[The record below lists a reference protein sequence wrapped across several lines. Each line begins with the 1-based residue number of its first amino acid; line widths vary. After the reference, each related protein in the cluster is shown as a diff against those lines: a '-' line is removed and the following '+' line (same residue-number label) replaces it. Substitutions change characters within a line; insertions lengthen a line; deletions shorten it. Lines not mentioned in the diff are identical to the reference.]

1 MRPLIQRPKRITLIA
16 TIYALLPFVNLL
28 QLKAQFHTSWLGAVA
43 HYPALGALLMLSAP
57 VVAFGLFRVR
67 RWGYTAFLLH
77 AGALMVYNVVLA
89 WKYPQASYVGS
100 LVRSGV
106 GLLFLL
112 FVLRK
117 EIYSPYL
124 ALEPRGFRRKTR
136 TPVAILVNTATG
148 IYRSRDLSAAG
159 MFLLLPQN
167 VSARLGERQ
176 DFILKLQNDDLTV
189 SGEIMRRDADG
200 IGVAFRSTRKQ
211 RATIK
216 DFLSRHYP
224 SRIPSSLDVLLRWKG
239 TAQRAQLWNLSTEG
253 AYVVTPD
260 GSSLPDVLDMELT
273 KPLGTRARARVRW
286 FNPHGE
292 FGKPPGLGV
301 EFTSV
306 QSRWRLFKY
315 LWTQKRK
322 EGVSR

>member
-1 MRPLIQRPKRITLIA
+1 MAGRGCTLSCA
-16 TIYALLPFVNLL
+16 GSFAYALCSGCGPL
-28 QLKAQFHTSWLGAVA
+28 AC
-43 HYPALGALLMLSAP
+43 
-57 VVAFGLFRVR
+57 FGCDGGVTRP
-67 RWGYTAFLLH
+67 FLLH
-77 AGALMVYNVVLA
+77 AGAPNGIQCGSRMEISSGQLCWEPCTLRCRLA
-89 WKYPQASYVGS
+89 VSTVRPAKGNLFTLPRTGTPRFPPEDQNPRCDSRKYSDPASIEAV
-100 LVRSGV
+100 
-106 GLLFLL
+106 
-112 FVLRK
+112 
-117 EIYSPYL
+117 
-124 ALEPRGFRRKTR
+124 T
-136 TPVAILVNTATG
+136 
-148 IYRSRDLSAAG
+148 LSAAG